1 MCWRWNIVFSEPGG
15 RGKTQMQR
23 AGGCVMWMMSHNF
36 CLFLSR
42 GKCAY
47 FSCTNFVTNLCRV
60 TVIKRNELTIRKLR
74 SCCLLNSQHTPN
86 ISWNTSSYVAYLKS
100 SAHWVWNIERRRTSI
115 FLYGPEVAKKSE
127 RANVH
132 TIRSLPYLFYF
143 LNRLTSSEDNVF
155 IKFWFYI

>member
-1 MCWRWNIVFSEPGG
+1 MEYSIFGAGGPRENANAKG
-15 RGKTQMQR
+15 RGVCYVNDVQD
-23 AGGCVMWMMSHNF
+23 F
-36 CLFLSR
+36 YLFLSR

-86 ISWNTSSYVAYLKS
+86 IERNTSSYVAQMETFCTL
-100 SAHWVWNIERRRTSI
+100 VGNIERRRSLI
-115 FLYGPEVAKKSE
+115 FLSDPEVAKKSE